1 MLSAAGA
8 LLQGKV
14 LRAGMS
20 TGMPKF
26 GSLYTDEEL
35 WAMVSYLRT
44 FLFTK

>member
-1 MLSAAGA
+1 MGIS
-8 LLQGKV
+8 
-14 LRAGMS
+14 MHE
-20 TGMPKF
+20 F